1 MADLWEEIMQDG
13 SLGGIVLPIA
23 RRGFVL
29 GRAGARVRLPYQPG
43 QAVEDTGREPF
54 TFKLQVELFADIDPD
69 HYPGR
74 YEELLE
80 LLTDEDRKGE
90 VEYVDPMLGPF
101 DVKVWQVD
109 GDEVSESR
117 NGVTLNLVL
126 EEVSLTARGF
136 TVEQRPSPEAEAAEA
151 GEEMDAQLEELGV
164 EQEQIDAAFNDAGA
178 PRTGDEKEWDAGT
191 TGSSM
196 AAAFSEGLA
205 EGLQTADEIASRVD
219 TVRRRVSAIT
229 SLVEVRVAQAWGA
242 YAAALQLA
250 DALSRVGDEALARA
264 VPMVEMRI
272 TAPTSH
278 YDLALQLY
286 GDPARAAEIVRRNS
300 FRNPLFIAP
309 GTVVRVAVR

>member
-151 GEEMDAQLEELGV
+151 GCSVLRGARRGAADRRRDRIARRHRASSRLGDHV
-164 EQEQIDAAFNDAGA
+164 ARGGARRAGVG
-178 PRTGDEKEWDAGT
+178 RVRC
-191 TGSSM
+191 S
-196 AAAFSEGLA
+196 AAA
-205 EGLQTADEIASRVD
+205 
-219 TVRRRVSAIT
+219 RRRALAGRRRSPRACGPDG
-229 SLVEVRVAQAWGA
+229 RDAHHGADVALRPRP
-242 YAAALQLA
+242 AAL
-250 DALSRVGDEALARA
+250 RGPGAR
-264 VPMVEMRI
+264 
-272 TAPTSH
+272 
-278 YDLALQLY
+278 
-286 GDPARAAEIVRRNS
+286 G
-300 FRNPLFIAP
+300 
-309 GTVVRVAVR
+309 